1 MDALINKWRA
11 VGIVHG
17 YSPKLGTTH
26 HASTI
31 SYDVGMS
38 SIAVIIGSKKDIIS
52 REYHGDILGILLWI

>member
-1 MDALINKWRA
+1 M
-11 VGIVHG
+11 GIRP
-17 YSPKLGTTH
+17 SWDTTH

-52 REYHGDILGILLWI
+52 REYHGDILGILLGI